1 MSWLTERLAVRMR
14 ARELT
19 VDALAR
25 QLAIERSRLTAILS
39 GAALPND
46 NLIRRLARVF
56 GDDPE
61 EWLAQAARPAAA
73 EPTAGNP
80 TGFVKVAAVPEIMEG
95 EMKIVCGGR
104 VVVANVAGRFHAFD
118 NICPHAEGPLG
129 EGFLDG
135 LTVEC
140 PWHNG
145 QWDITTGKGLTAFA
159 TADIAVFAVRV
170 VGGDIEVK
178 LPAIGAVST

>member
-1 MSWLTERLAVRMR
+1 MSWLTERLATRMR
-14 ARELT
+14 ERGLT

-25 QLAIERSRLTAILS
+25 QLAVERSRLNAIVA

-46 NLIRRLARVF
+46 NLTRRLAWVF
-56 GDDPE
+56 GEDPN
-61 EWLAQAARPAAA
+61 EWLAQAARPAADDLTDETPA
-73 EPTAGNP
+73 
-80 TGFVKVAAVPEIMEG
+80 GFVKVAAASEIPEG
-95 EMKIVCGGR
+95 EMKIVCDGQ
-104 VVVANVAGRFHAFD
+104 VVVANVNGRFHAFD

-159 TADIAVFAVRV
+159 TADIRVFEVRV
-170 VGGDIEVK
+170 VDGNVEVK
-178 LPAIGAVST
+178 PTADGASG

>member
-1 MSWLTERLAVRMR
+1 MSWLTDRLATLLP
-14 ARELT
+14 ARGLSIDE
-19 VDALAR
+19 LAR
-25 QLAIERSRLTAILS
+25 QLAIERSRLHAILA

-46 NLIRRLARVF
+46 NLARRLAKIC

-61 EWLAQAARPAAA
+61 EWLAHLHKEAPA
-73 EPTAGNP
+73 PP
-80 TGFVKVAAVPEIMEG
+80 PLQVQTGFVKVAAASEIPDG
-95 EMKIVCGGR
+95 EMKIVCGGL
-104 VVVANVAGRFHAFD
+104 VVIAHAAGGFHAFG

-135 LTVEC
+135 LVVEC

-159 TADIAVFAVRV
+159 TADIALFELRV
-170 VGGDIEVK
+170 VGDDIEVK
-178 LPAIGAVST
+178 LSGTGVA